1 MNIRYATDVLIF
13 AIDDEKND
21 NCRELSKKSLSI
33 LLLKRNKEPFKN
45 KWCLPGGFIFDE
57 ETSFIGAK
65 RILKKETNLENFY
78 LEQLRTFDR
87 IDRDP
92 RGRVVTTAYMAL
104 VDKKIISDKLLE
116 DAKWFNIEIL
126 EKDNNIE
133 IILVSDHELIKIN
146 ISKNVVDK
154 KSNQY
159 DYKIISS
166 DLAFDHGLIINE
178 GINELRNKANN
189 TDIIFNMMPDKFTI
203 GELKQV
209 YEIILNKKLI
219 NSAFRR
225 VIAPKIE
232 PTNEII
238 KNGGHRPPQY
248 FRYKDNSKGEIL

>member
-1 MNIRYATDVLIF
+1 MNIMYATDVLIF

-33 LLLKRNKEPFKN
+33 LLVKRNKEPFKN
-45 KWCLPGGFIFDE
+45 KGCLAGVLIFDE

-248 FRYKDNSKGEIL
+248 FRYKD